1 MPPACWANRGGH
13 PPRGSPTL
21 GAVAAARDL
30 WRGWTRP
37 VGPVVAPLDPRERR
51 LLRTELVVV
60 FAVTLGLSGVRS
72 LVSLLD
78 ALASPVPLDERRV
91 AIDESLARNPWAD
104 LAAQLASS
112 FALVAWGALGLYLL
126 VRAGAGPRAVGLDGR
141 RPGRDALAAV
151 GLAALIGIPGLGLY
165 LATRAVGLNTT
176 VIPSLLGEQWW
187 TVPVLIVSACANAWA
202 EEVLV
207 VGYLLHGLR
216 RLGVSENR
224 ALAISAVLRGSY
236 HLYQG
241 FGGGLGNLLMG
252 LVFGRYWQRTGR
264 LWPLVGAHA
273 LLDVVAFVGS
283 ALLRGALP
291 FLPA

>member
-1 MPPACWANRGGH
+1 V
-13 PPRGSPTL
+13 TT
-21 GAVAAARDL
+21 ARDV

-37 VGPVVAPLDPRERR
+37 PRPQDAAAPLAGRERR

-72 LVSLLD
+72 VISLLD
-78 ALASPVPLDERRV
+78 ALASPVPLDQRRV
-91 AIDESLARNPWAD
+91 AIDESLARHPWAD

-112 FALVAWGALGLYLL
+112 LALVAWGALGLYLL
-126 VRAGAGPRAVGLDGR
+126 VRAGAGPRTVGLDGR
-141 RPGRDALAAV
+141 RPGRDALGAV
-151 GLAALIGIPGLGLY
+151 GLAALIGVPGLALY
-165 LATRAVGLNTT
+165 LGARALGLNTT
-176 VIPSLLGEQWW
+176 VIPSMLTEQWW
-187 TVPVLIVSACANAWA
+187 TVPALVVSACANAWA

-216 RLGVSENR
+216 RLGVGENR
-224 ALAISAVLRGSY
+224 ALAISALLRGSY

-241 FGGGLGNLLMG
+241 LGGGLGNLLMG
-252 LVFGRYWQRTGR
+252 LVFGRVWQRTGR

-283 ALLRGALP
+283 ALLRGTGA
-291 FLPA
+291 FGM